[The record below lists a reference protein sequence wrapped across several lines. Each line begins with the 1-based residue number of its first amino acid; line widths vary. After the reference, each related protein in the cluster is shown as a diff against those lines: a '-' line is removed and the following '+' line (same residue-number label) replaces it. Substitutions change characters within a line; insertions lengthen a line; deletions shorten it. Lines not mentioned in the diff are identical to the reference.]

1 MKKRKCLAMVLAAG
15 MLAGCSSASKPDE
28 TKKDT
33 DLTKTAA
40 VKPADQKKMVLE
52 AIKGWKDKFEVEQGI
67 SDKVLTHYLEYDDSI
82 IKNVTVDSS
91 AIKWDTPGIYYASYI
106 IQATL
111 PETEGK
117 EEKDKSDSDTVVEVT
132 EKVPVTVLTPEE
144 AEKKK
149 AEGEDVILKDDFQK
163 ELDES
168 EKKDKDETD
177 KKDQTEDKKTD
188 KTETVKGEENKTESK
203 PSGGS
208 TADASKPDS
217 ESSKPSDSNKPS
229 GSGSTSSS
237 KPSTQPSKPA
247 EPSKPAHTHSWVEQ
261 FTTVSYPEEG
271 HNEQYVIK
279 EAWTEQVPVYGQD
292 EREICN
298 GCGADI
304 TADPWGHIESQWDA
318 GIFSCGGYHSEVIS
332 SIVGYDTITHPA
344 EYGTRWVVDKP
355 ARTEQVSAGF
365 KCSCGATK

>member
-1 MKKRKCLAMVLAAG
+1 MKPRKYLAMVLAAG
-15 MLAGCSSASKPDE
+15 MLAGCSSASQPAE

-40 VKPADQKKMVLE
+40 VKPADQKKMVIE

-67 SDKVLTHYLEYDDSI
+67 SDKVLTHYLDYDDSI
-82 IKNVTVDSS
+82 IKNVSVNSS
-91 AIKWDTPGIYYASYI
+91 AVKWDTPGVYYASYT

-111 PETEGK
+111 PADSNAAKDENKEKAGGTVAEGK
-117 EEKDKSDSDTVVEVT
+117 EEKDKSDTVVEIT

-168 EKKDKDETD
+168 EKKDKGETD
-177 KKDQTEDKKTD
+177 KKNQTEDKKTN
-188 KTETVKGEENKTESK
+188 KTETAKGEENKTESK

-217 ESSKPSDSNKPS
+217 D
-229 GSGSTSSS
+229 SS

-261 FTTVSYPEEG
+261 FTKVSYPEEG

-355 ARTEQVSAGF
+355 ARTEQVSSGY